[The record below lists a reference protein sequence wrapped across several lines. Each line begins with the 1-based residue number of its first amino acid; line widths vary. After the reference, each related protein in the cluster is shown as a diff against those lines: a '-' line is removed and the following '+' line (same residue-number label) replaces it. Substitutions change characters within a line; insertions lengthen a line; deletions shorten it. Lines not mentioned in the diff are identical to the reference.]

1 MNWAIYSPFNRIR
14 MPVKSTS
21 SSRLPSPS
29 AGAAALCPAEV
40 DIIGLFVNIVKM
52 LGMPKSV
59 GEIYG
64 LLFISPEPLPLDAL
78 VDRLNI
84 SKGSASQGLKV
95 LRAFGAVKQVY
106 VGGDR
111 RDHYAAETE
120 LKKLAAGFIRE
131 EIKPRL
137 ESGGER
143 LRRLHSM
150 AQANGQDEFYQNRLA
165 KLLYW
170 HSRSQQMMPMLTTM
184 LD

>member
-1 MNWAIYSPFNRIR
+1 MSSAATEQANSSN
-14 MPVKSTS
+14 STS
-21 SSRLPSPS
+21 
-29 AGAAALCPAEV
+29 ALSELEV
-40 DIIGLFVNIVKM
+40 EVISLFVNAVKM

-64 LLFISPEPLPLDAL
+64 LLYISPQPLPLDAL
-78 VDRLNI
+78 VERLDI

-95 LRAFGAVKQVY
+95 LRSFGAVKQVY
-106 VGGDR
+106 IGGDR

-137 ESGGER
+137 ESGATRLER
-143 LRRLHSM
+143 LKALS
-150 AQANGQDEFYQNRLA
+150 AAEASGDSEYYQGRVA
-165 KLLYW
+165 KLGQW
-170 HSRSQQMMPMLTTM
+170 HARSQELLPLLTTV

>member
-1 MNWAIYSPFNRIR
+1 
-14 MPVKSTS
+14 MPTAATE
-21 SSRLPSPS
+21 RANETAAS
-29 AGAAALCPAEV
+29 AELSALEV
-40 DIIGLFVNIVKM
+40 EVIGLFVNAVRL

-64 LLFISPEPLPLDAL
+64 LLYISSQPLPLDAL
-78 VDRLNI
+78 VERLHI

-106 VGGDR
+106 IGGDR

-137 ESGGER
+137 ESGAARLER
-143 LRRLHSM
+143 LRVLSAAEASGDSEH
-150 AQANGQDEFYQNRLA
+150 YQGRVA
-165 KLLYW
+165 KLAQW
-170 HSRSQQMMPMLTTM
+170 HARSQELLPLLTTV

>member
-1 MNWAIYSPFNRIR
+1 M
-14 MPVKSTS
+14 
-21 SSRLPSPS
+21 LS
-29 AGAAALCPAEV
+29 ALEV
-40 DIIGLFVNIVKM
+40 DVIGLFVNAVKM

-64 LLFISPEPLPLDAL
+64 LLFISPDPLPLDAL
-78 VDRLNI
+78 VERLNI

-143 LRRLHSM
+143 LERLQTMM
-150 AQANGQDEFYQNRLA
+150 ASNGQDEFYKTRLA
-165 KLLYW
+165 KLSQW
-170 HSRSQQMMPMLTTM
+170 HSRSQEVMPLLTTM